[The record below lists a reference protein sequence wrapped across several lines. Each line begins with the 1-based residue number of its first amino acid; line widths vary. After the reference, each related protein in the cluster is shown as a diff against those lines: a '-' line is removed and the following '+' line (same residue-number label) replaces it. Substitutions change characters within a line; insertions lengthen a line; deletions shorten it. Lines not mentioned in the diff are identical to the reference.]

1 MAVASSRVP
10 TKHNPVRQ
18 SGRDMDAFG
27 QQIYDFHRDL
37 LGEYRAADTSGIIV
51 GGLIGYIGVDTDGVK

>member
-1 MAVASSRVP
+1 
-10 TKHNPVRQ
+10 
-18 SGRDMDAFG
+18 MDAFG